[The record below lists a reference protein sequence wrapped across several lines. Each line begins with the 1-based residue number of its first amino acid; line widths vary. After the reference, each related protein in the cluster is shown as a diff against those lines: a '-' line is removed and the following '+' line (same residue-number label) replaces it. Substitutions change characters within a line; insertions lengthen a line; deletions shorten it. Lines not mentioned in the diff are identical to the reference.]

1 MRPEMYSL
9 NGKRILITG
18 GTGSF
23 GNQVV
28 DTLITKSDVKE
39 IIIFS
44 RDEKKQFDMRNRLS
58 NPKLKFVIGDVRDRD
73 TVFKVMKNVD
83 YVFHAAALKQV
94 PTCEFFPLEAVK
106 TNVLGTSNVLDVAEE
121 NSVSKVVVL
130 STDKAV
136 YPINVMGMTKALLEK
151 IMLAKA
157 RLCQSSTVF
166 CGVRYG
172 NVMFSRGSVLPLFL
186 EQIQR
191 NQELTVTDP
200 TMTRFLLPLPEAID
214 LVLHAL
220 AEGKNGD
227 ILVRKSPASTIQ
239 HLAEAMIEIFN
250 HKKGIRVIGIREG
263 EKKHETLI
271 SVEELMRAEDFEK
284 YYRIKNLEQVNYDRF
299 FTDGAYKDFP
309 TEGYTS
315 ENTRRLSYEEI
326 KDLILSIKEIRSIS
340 G

>member
-1 MRPEMYSL
+1 MQSKTIPL
-9 NGKRILITG
+9 DGKRVLITG

-28 DTLITKSDVKE
+28 DTLLADSGVKE

-44 RDEKKQFDMRNRLS
+44 RDEKKQYDMRNRVS
-58 NPKLKFVIGDVRDRD
+58 NLKLKFVIGDVRDRD
-73 TVFKVMKNVD
+73 TVGKVMKNVD

-106 TNVLGTSNVLDVAEE
+106 TNILGTSNVLDAAEE
-121 NSVSKVVVL
+121 NNVSKVVVL

-136 YPINVMGMTKALLEK
+136 YPINAMGMTKALLEK

-157 RLCQSSTVF
+157 RLSESDTVF

-186 EQIQR
+186 EQIQKK
-191 NQELTVTDP
+191 QELTVTDP

-214 LVLHAL
+214 LVLYAL

-239 HLAEAMIEIFN
+239 HLAEAVLDIFN
-250 HKKGIRVIGIREG
+250 HKKGIRVIGVREG
-263 EKKHETLI
+263 EKKHETLV
-271 SVEELMRAEDFEK
+271 SAEDLLRVADFEK
-284 YYRIKNLEQVNYDRF
+284 YYQIKNLEQVNYDQF
-299 FTDGAYKDFP
+299 FSEGKYKNLP
-309 TEGYTS
+309 ATGYTS
-315 ENTRRLSYEEI
+315 ENTRRLSYNET
-326 KDLILSIKEIRSIS
+326 KDLLLSIKEIQDIHR
-340 G
+340 